1 LTTARAAE
9 GPATRL
15 AAVAWARVRKP
26 YKQVAA
32 VLRAK
37 GRIAVATYRIRL
49 RISTARWIFPLCRT
63 MAGENAPS
71 SGGCG
76 PNVARF
82 LGFQPSLCPKRHLDR
97 FSRLRSAHNC
107 DRQTDRQTDR
117 HIDHAAYVA
126 IIVRSRRRVEFKIA
140 CLVHQSL
147 TSTAPMYLSADI
159 QLVSEH
165 GRRHLRSSFYRTL
178 AVPRTRTTLGD
189 RNFAVAGPRVWY
201 SLPATLRQITSY
213 GQFRQH
219 LKTHLFRA

>member
-1 LTTARAAE
+1 MTTARAAE

-15 AAVAWARVRKP
+15 AAVAWARVRTP

-107 DRQTDRQTDR
+107 DRQTDRQTHRPRYVCSNNRPQPEASGVQDCMSGTGTP
-117 HIDHAAYVA
+117 IAYVN
-126 IIVRSRRRVEFKIA
+126 
-140 CLVHQSL
+140 
-147 TSTAPMYLSADI
+147 STDVP
-159 QLVSEH
+159 VC
-165 GRRHLRSSFYRTL
+165 RHS
-178 AVPRTRTTLGD
+178 TRL
-189 RNFAVAGPRVWY
+189 
-201 SLPATLRQITSY
+201 
-213 GQFRQH
+213 
-219 LKTHLFRA
+219 